1 MKNTRNGAIVMIVL
15 MVIVVGLLAYM
26 IWAHDWVSVVLLVL
40 ISGLFSAV
48 FIGFWHNL
56 KKEACRR
63 NSIFRESLAGM
74 PKTPFRW
81 GMSGS

>member
-1 MKNTRNGAIVMIVL
+1 MKKYTKWRNLMIVL

-48 FIGFWHNL
+48 FIGFW
-56 KKEACRR
+56 KKLHLSAFFLF
-63 NSIFRESLAGM
+63 SIL
-74 PKTPFRW
+74 P
-81 GMSGS
+81 

>member
-1 MKNTRNGAIVMIVL
+1 MKKYTKWRNLMIVL

-56 KKEACRR
+56 
-63 NSIFRESLAGM
+63 
-74 PKTPFRW
+74 
-81 GMSGS
+81 